1 MDAFVQCRHHL
12 CSNISICVLLAS
24 IFNIHLH
31 IFIRGQTGICQQDV
45 KQNIIFT
52 QASHIKCKVAS
63 SLDTGSVWRLYWRRL
78 LHIDLGLSVT
88 ILTFFTMM
96 DRFSTLTSRLPP
108 CLGLVSCLL
117 GLETKIIRMFPKIS
131 HLRHYAKRALTP
143 RSLKVK
149 LGPRRNYHKG
159 RAAIRHY
166 ANQTARPLWPLHRG
180 PNFTLRDRGVNARLA

>member
-1 MDAFVQCRHHL
+1 MRHATSWMDAFVQCRHHL

-108 CLGLVSCLL
+108 CHV
-117 GLETKIIRMFPKIS
+117 
-131 HLRHYAKRALTP
+131 YNY
-143 RSLKVK
+143 SLKRR
-149 LGPRRNYHKG
+149 LSECSRRFHNHGEGPY
-159 RAAIRHY
+159 
-166 ANQTARPLWPLHRG
+166 
-180 PNFTLRDRGVNARLA
+180 